1 MFISILLNIIIIA
14 VLIKL
19 IATRRAG
26 RLSQGQHVLFCLTG
40 VILLLLA
47 MKFNIDSA
55 CVSGGILCFTYALI
69 GLDEQMKRL
78 EDCKQIEGSKHVNSK
93 VLLIVIIIF
102 IISVLYA
109 IANI

>member
-26 RLSQGQHVLFCLTG
+26 RLTRGQHALFCFTG

-47 MKFNIDSA
+47 MKLDIGSA
-55 CVSGGILCFTYALI
+55 CAFGGILCFTYALI
-69 GLDEQMKRL
+69 GLDERIKRL
-78 EDCKQIEGSKHVNSK
+78 EEWKHN
-93 VLLIVIIIF
+93 L
-102 IISVLYA
+102 
-109 IANI
+109 